1 MRKGLRYP
9 KHSEILSN
17 QKASLQRIS
26 QLEERKLTVGK
37 GRFVSYIFDR
47 GFISTVNNKLKNKNQ
62 GIKWPT
68 KTRPQI

>member
-26 QLEERKLTVGK
+26 KLEKRKLTVGK

-47 GFISTVNNKLKNKNQ
+47 IYIYSEQQTQKQESRNQMANKN
-62 GIKWPT
+62 
-68 KTRPQI
+68 